1 VRYLSL
7 VALACFAGLC
17 TGTII
22 KEVGFEDLVASSNQI
37 VAGHVTRSWTSW
49 GSDHKFI
56 WTRYEVAVDDVLA
69 GPQNSNAS
77 STVVVSEPGGVL
89 DGKAMSVESAV
100 RYTTGEHV
108 VLFLHQFPSGD
119 KRTVGWSQGK
129 FTIDAGD
136 RVQTN
141 GARMASLNGITY
153 TELRQRI
160 AALSQRSAAK

>member
-1 VRYLSL
+1 
-7 VALACFAGLC
+7 
-17 TGTII
+17 
-22 KEVGFEDLVASSNQI
+22 
-37 VAGHVTRSWTSW
+37 
-49 GSDHKFI
+49 
-56 WTRYEVAVDDVLA
+56 
-69 GPQNSNAS
+69 
-77 STVVVSEPGGVL
+77 
-89 DGKAMSVESAV
+89 M
-100 RYTTGEHV
+100 
-108 VLFLHQFPSGD
+108 LFLHQFPSGD